1 MNTRLIIALTVSLLL
16 VVLYQ
21 FLFIKQSP
29 KEAPKTKEIAVAN
42 KDEGKSQ
49 QEGAAPLVVTGQR
62 RLTGGVVYRDVV
74 VDTPLYNATF
84 TTYGG
89 RLKSWK
95 LKQYRDKVPMHPLG
109 KFVQN
114 LEYLVKGAF
123 GFKGKKV
130 EDTPPQPVEIVNT
143 AAMDDLPLGISFKK
157 GGIAYDEGIPFVPSA
172 GGLSLTDQG
181 GARTLTL
188 HWQSPRGEQID
199 KRFTF
204 YPDTY
209 RMDMELVISTPANRG
224 SIQNTLA
231 LGWTAAIPQTDT
243 KYGFFGPIYY
253 TDSGFQQIKPKKI
266 GGEETTIQG
275 MHWFG
280 MEEDYFIALI
290 CPSTKGTSLVMRRTP
305 ENVIQSNQL
314 SPLAWGPGAN
324 GRVSYTLFLGPKISS
339 LLAQITPTAT
349 KAARFGW
356 LHVIAVPILKFL
368 NFTNTFTGNYG
379 LDIIILAIVLKVVF
393 TPLTL
398 KSQEQMKVM
407 QQLQPEVKRL
417 QQKYKDDKQALNREV
432 MELYKRRKVNPLGG
446 CLPLLLQMPVFFAL
460 YQALPNAIEL
470 RQAPFILWIR
480 DLADKDPTYIT
491 PLLMGATMFIQQKM
505 TTVTAD
511 PTQMKMMSFMP
522 IFFTFIFLNFPSGLV
537 LYWLITNVLSI
548 GHQYYIN
555 KKK

>member
-21 FLFIKQSP
+21 FLFIKQPP
-29 KEAPKTKEIAVAN
+29 KEIRETKEIAAAN
-42 KDEGKSQ
+42 KDEGKGP

-62 RLTGGVVYRDVV
+62 EGVVYRDVV
-74 VDTPLYNATF
+74 VDTPLYSATL

-95 LKQYRDKVPMHPLG
+95 LKQYRDKVPMHPVG

-114 LEYLVKGAF
+114 LEYLVKGVF

-130 EDTPPQPVEIVNT
+130 EEIPPQLVEIVNT
-143 AAMDDLPLGISFKK
+143 TAMTDLPLGISFQK
-157 GGIAYDEGIPFVPSA
+157 GGMGYDEGIPFAPSS
-172 GGLSLTDQG
+172 GGISLTHQG
-181 GARTLTL
+181 ETKTLTL
-188 HWQSPRGEQID
+188 RWRSPRGEQID

-204 YPDTY
+204 YADTY
-209 RMDMELVISTPANRG
+209 RMDMDIVISHPANRG
-224 SIQNTLA
+224 SIKDTLE
-231 LGWTAAIPQTDT
+231 LGWAAAMPQRN
-243 KYGFFGPIYY
+243 KSYGFFGPIYY
-253 TDSGFQQIKPKKI
+253 SDGGFQKVKPKKI
-266 GGEETTIQG
+266 GAGETIVQNVD
-275 MHWFG
+275 WFG

-290 CPSTKGTSLVMRRTP
+290 YPSTKGTSLVMKRTS
-305 ENVIQSNQL
+305 ENVIHSTQL
-314 SPLAWGPGAN
+314 NPLALSPGAN
-324 GRVSYTLFLGPKISS
+324 GRVAYTLFLGPKVSP

-349 KAARFGW
+349 KAARYGW

-379 LDIIILAIVLKVVF
+379 LDIIILAIVIKVVF

-407 QQLQPEVKRL
+407 QQLQ
-417 QQKYKDDKQALNREV
+417 QKYKDDKQALNREI

-491 PLLMGATMFIQQKM
+491 PLLMGVTMFIQQKM
-505 TTVTAD
+505 TTVSAD

-537 LYWLITNVLSI
+537 LYWLVTNVLSI
-548 GHQYYIN
+548 GHQFYIN